1 MQLSDFRSGVF
12 TGAPGKAAASKF
24 LWLLGC
30 ALPMAATLTLA
41 SGDSFA
47 LGFEYA
53 LDEFEVT
60 GNLAFYDDFEDGLRD
75 SPPTSALL
83 DWQTSVSVEQ
93 DGHLILDSD
102 NGFILRPDIG
112 VGWIQGLVELS
123 TKLPDGGT
131 GTSTFAVSVRPDV
144 PGLWPDHYGIV
155 LEEYPDRG
163 GIELGVRRLGTSDF
177 LEIFFL
183 DNETSVRLAT
193 DLPPIA
199 SLSGNIVLEM
209 IVDHA
214 TDTVLPRYSV
224 DGGVTFKGGADW
236 LQSALPGPIYVTED
250 EADVVFFAFGVPEP
264 SVYLLLATGLVWLLV
279 RCRQLA

>member
-144 PGLWPDHYGIV
+144 PGLWPDCSMWRAALTTACRRSDPVSLTRRSRRDPH
-155 LEEYPDRG
+155 RG
-163 GIELGVRRLGTSDF
+163 RAGS
-177 LEIFFL
+177 
-183 DNETSVRLAT
+183 S
-193 DLPPIA
+193 
-199 SLSGNIVLEM
+199 S
-209 IVDHA
+209 
-214 TDTVLPRYSV
+214 PRAWHRS
-224 DGGVTFKGGADW
+224 W
-236 LQSALPGPIYVTED
+236 
-250 EADVVFFAFGVPEP
+250 
-264 SVYLLLATGLVWLLV
+264 
-279 RCRQLA
+279 